1 MSTRAVRALP
11 GYVMSRPW
19 QRGLLLSEYLDY
31 GLDARPA
38 AAARDYLGAY
48 GAVKLAFRLNQLSN
62 RRGLVADKLLFDA
75 MLRGAGLPVPRLRA
89 VYGRPPPMGVPRLH
103 AAAGIERFLRA
114 EGALP
119 VFGKPA
125 MGERSDAV
133 LAITGIGAQG
143 AVLADGQVVPFDQL
157 EADLRR
163 HHRGR
168 GYLFQDL
175 IAQHPDLV
183 TAVGHTVG
191 TVRLVTLVLGQKV
204 HVLTAVWKI
213 PRVGAMADNI
223 WRGNLVAPVDAETG
237 IVGMARS
244 GLGARAAQVRTHPDT
259 GAALDGLQLPHWPK
273 VLRLTGRAAGLLH
286 MLPLVGWDIAI
297 GPEGP
302 IFVEANTSPS
312 LEAWQGPLGH
322 GALAGESGVLL
333 RRGLE
338 EIWQARQIRLKERRA
353 ARRGL
358 VIRRLWRR

>member
-1 MSTRAVRALP
+1 MSTRALRALP

-31 GLDARPA
+31 GLDTQPA
-38 AAARDYLGAY
+38 AVARDYLGAY
-48 GAVKLAFRLNQLSN
+48 GAMKLAFRLNQLSN

-75 MLRGAGLPVPRLRA
+75 MLRGAGLPVPELRA

-103 AAAGIERFLRA
+103 AAAGIERLLRA
-114 EGALP
+114 DGALP

-133 LAITGIGAQG
+133 LAITGINADG
-143 AVLADGQVVPFDQL
+143 AVLADGQVLPLDHL
-157 EADLRR
+157 ETDLRR

-168 GYLFQDL
+168 GYLFQGF
-175 IAQHPDLV
+175 IAQHPDIV
-183 TAVGHTVG
+183 AAIGPTVG
-191 TVRLVTLVLGQKV
+191 TLRLVTLVLGQEV
-204 HVLTAVWKI
+204 HVLAAVWKI
-213 PRVGAMADNI
+213 PRAGAMADNV
-223 WRGNLVAPVDAETG
+223 WRGNLVAPVDAESG
-237 IVGMARS
+237 IVGAARN
-244 GLGARAAQVRTHPDT
+244 GLGARAARLTTHPDT
-259 GAALDGLQLPHWPK
+259 GAALDGLQLPNWPK
-273 VLRLTGRAAGLLH
+273 VLRLTRRAAGLLH

-312 LEAWQGPLGH
+312 LEAWQGPLDR
-322 GALAGESGVLL
+322 GALAGDSGVLL

-338 EIWQARQIRLKERRA
+338 EIWQARQDRLKQRRV

-358 VIRRLWRR
+358 VLGRLRRR